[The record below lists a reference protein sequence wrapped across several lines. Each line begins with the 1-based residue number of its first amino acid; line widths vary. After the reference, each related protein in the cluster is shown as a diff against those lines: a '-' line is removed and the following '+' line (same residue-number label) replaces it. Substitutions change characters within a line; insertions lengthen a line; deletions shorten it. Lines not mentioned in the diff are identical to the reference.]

1 LRASSLSD
9 AKIISLLNRYFVPVY
24 ISDEDVAASGSASAR
39 EKLEYRRIYSEALK
53 AGLSTGTVHVYILTP
68 DGHPLDSLH
77 VAKASQPEQLTA
89 LLERAIEKLKPTAG
103 PPVVKPAVQS
113 KPPAHDAKSLVLHL
127 TARVLKPGCAWDQ
140 FPAENWIVL
149 PRADWAKFLPPGH
162 IAPGKSW
169 DIDKETAAK
178 LLVYFYPATE
188 NNSVSTNRIE
198 EQELKG
204 QVLSTANGV
213 LRVRLS
219 GKLKMKHT
227 FYYKDDSNVVEA
239 NLIGFVD
246 VDQRKNTIRSFR
258 LVTDEATYWKGTF
271 GVAVRSVP

>member
-24 ISDEDVAASGSASAR
+24 LSIEDVAASGSASAL
-39 EKLEYRRIYSEALK
+39 EKSEYQRIYSEAQK

-77 VAKASQPEQLTA
+77 VSKASQPQELTP
-89 LLERAIEKLKPTAG
+89 LLERTIQKLKTSPG
-103 PPVVKPAVQS
+103 PAAVKPAMQS
-113 KPPAHDAKSLVLHL
+113 KPPKHDASDLVLHL

-149 PRADWAKFLPPGH
+149 SRSEWAKFLPPGH
-162 IAPGKSW
+162 VATGKSW
-169 DIDKETAAK
+169 DIDPEAAAK

-188 NNSVSTNRIE
+188 NNSVSTNRIDR
-198 EQELKG
+198 QELKG
-204 QVLSTANGV
+204 RILSTANGL
-213 LRVRLS
+213 LRIRLS

-239 NLIGFVD
+239 GLIGILEMD
-246 VDQRKNTIRSFR
+246 PRKNTIRSFR
-258 LVTDEATYWKGTF
+258 LVTDEATYWNGTF

>member
-24 ISDEDVAASGSASAR
+24 ISDEDVAASGTASAL
-39 EKLEYRRIYSEALK
+39 EKSEYHRIYSEALK

-77 VAKASQPEQLTA
+77 VAKASQPQELMS
-89 LLERAIEKLKPTAG
+89 LLERAIQKLKPSPGA
-103 PPVVKPAVQS
+103 PLVKPAVQS
-113 KPPAHDAKSLVLHL
+113 KPPRHDANALVLHL
-127 TARVLKPGCAWDQ
+127 TARVLKPGCGWDQ
-140 FPAENWIVL
+140 FPAENWVVL
-149 PRADWAKFLPPGH
+149 SRAEWTRFLPPGH

-178 LLVYFYPATE
+178 LLMYFYPATE
-188 NNSVSTNRIE
+188 NNSVSTNRIDQ
-198 EQELKG
+198 QELKG
-204 QVLSTANGV
+204 RIISTSNGL

-227 FYYKDDSNVVEA
+227 FYYKEDPNVVDTG
-239 NLIGFVD
+239 LIGFLD
-246 VDQRKNTIRSFR
+246 VDPRKNAIRSFR
-258 LVTDEATYWKGTF
+258 LVTDEATYWNGIF
-271 GVAVRSVP
+271 GVAVRSIP